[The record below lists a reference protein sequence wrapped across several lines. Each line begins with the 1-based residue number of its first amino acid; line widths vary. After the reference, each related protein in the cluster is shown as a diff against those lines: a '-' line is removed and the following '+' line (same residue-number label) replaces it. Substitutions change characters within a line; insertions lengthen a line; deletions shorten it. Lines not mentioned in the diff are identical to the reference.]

1 MFMRLMIAIVAVMIA
16 SVLSIAMMSPSGAG
30 QTGSGT
36 RIASSVNEPAQ
47 K

>member
-1 MFMRLMIAIVAVMIA
+1 MFMRLMIAVVAVMIA

-36 RIASSVNEPAQ
+36 KIASSVNEPAR

>member
-1 MFMRLMIAIVAVMIA
+1 MSMRLMIAVVAVMIA

-30 QTGSGT
+30 QTGNGEK
-36 RIASSVNEPAQ
+36 IESSVNEPAQ

>member
-1 MFMRLMIAIVAVMIA
+1 MFMRLMIAVVAVMIA

-30 QTGSGT
+30 QTGNGT
-36 RIASSVNEPAQ
+36 KIASSVNEAGL

>member
-1 MFMRLMIAIVAVMIA
+1 MFMRLMIAVLAIMIA

-30 QTGSGT
+30 QTGNGT
-36 RIASSVNEPAQ
+36 KIASSVNESAQ